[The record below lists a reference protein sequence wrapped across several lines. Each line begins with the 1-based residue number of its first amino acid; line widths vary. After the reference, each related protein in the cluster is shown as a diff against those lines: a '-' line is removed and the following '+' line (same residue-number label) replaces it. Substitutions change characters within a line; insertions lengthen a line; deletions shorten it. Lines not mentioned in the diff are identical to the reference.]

1 MLGATFWPCYY
12 KHMNTFSLAKS
23 LPKYLAVIFSA
34 VIIGSVTLIT
44 SSLIHADA
52 KASTNPGEQISEA
65 DVRADEPE
73 ESKNTADEANSTAD
87 NSSDTPENSGTS
99 QEASSD
105 STSQMNVADSNAGSN
120 NSQASVDAPASQTN
134 SDPQNQTSPSDDSN
148 KQQVAQTDE
157 TSTPNPEPATDVTN
171 TSEKDKETDPIRNP
185 QLGYIPGVG
194 ENGGDD
200 GEGDDP
206 DKNPL
211 NLIDYYHQGQDS
223 ISYML

>member
-34 VIIGSVTLIT
+34 AIIGSVTLIT

-134 SDPQNQTSPSDDSN
+134 SNPQNQTSSSDSDDES
-148 KQQVAQTDE
+148 QVAQTDN
-157 TSTPNPEPATDVTN
+157 TSTSSTESTTDT
-171 TSEKDKETDPIRNP
+171 TSGSGKDKDADPVNNP
-185 QLGYIPGVG
+185 QLGNLLGG
-194 ENGGDD
+194 GKNGDGDNNK
-200 GEGDDP
+200 EGIYQP
-206 DKNPL
+206 DKDL
-211 NLIDYYHQGQDS
+211 LDLTDYYRQG
-223 ISYML
+223 